1 MFDPPNR
8 RLRAKGIAGKAL
20 EEIEGLNIPLL
31 ENPVERVDVT

>member
-1 MFDPPNR
+1 VGCLGDSES
-8 RLRAKGIAGKAL
+8 AKGIAGKAL